1 MPLLHRKPWGRSIA
15 WLIVSAWL
23 MTLTAIGVGQVSAGE
38 APKLTIEVDARG
50 SAAPASADANSVALP
65 ARQAC
70 LWFPK
75 WVPGAH
81 GPIGPVQN
89 VAGLRVETSAGIPV
103 QWHRDESE
111 PFRIECNVP
120 GGVTEITVLLDTICD
135 SASHRSF
142 GHLSY
147 GNYSLGIIHW
157 ITCLVYPEG
166 YSCDDIRVELR
177 LRLPSAWRCA
187 TSLRD

>member
-1 MPLLHRKPWGRSIA
+1 
-15 WLIVSAWL
+15 

-38 APKLTIEVDARG
+38 APKLTIEVDAR
-50 SAAPASADANSVALP
+50 DLP
-65 ARQAC
+65 RRLLRTRIQLPCRPGKLA

-177 LRLPSAWRCA
+177 LRLPSAWRYA
-187 TSLRD
+187 TSLKTERMIDGRAVVRNSRTRRID